1 MKRPPF
7 DLWQL
12 LCVRAIAEHGSIHGA
27 ARFLNTRQSAVSRSL
42 HNLEERLNVRLF
54 TRSPAGATPT
64 VFGGEF
70 VRWSQTILD
79 NVGGM
84 NARARRTGKG
94 ENGQISL
101 GIQTCVLPGRLSTFT
116 AEFRTTYPDI
126 VFRYSEGTGKRLLRR
141 LQRGQIDFAVVTRRN
156 LVPALRVTPLWSDRI
171 VAALPTGHPL
181 ATQPEVSWA
190 DLRHEIFLIGRDNA
204 GQDFETLIQR
214 KLGETDI
221 GPKIRRHD
229 IGSNRI
235 VALVQNYEGI
245 ALLPAS
251 WLPLIRDQHGHD
263 VTIMEI
269 RDANGSSHLEFGIVW
284 RPDNENPCARSF
296 ARYVEAHRPWT

>member
-1 MKRPPF
+1 MRRPPF

-54 TRSPAGATPT
+54 TRSPVGAEPT
-64 VFGGEF
+64 AFGQEF
-70 VRWSQTILD
+70 IRWSQTILE
-79 NVGGM
+79 NVAGM

-94 ENGQISL
+94 ENGHVSI
-101 GIQTCVLPGRLSTFT
+101 GIQTCVLPGKLSAFT
-116 AEFRTTYPDI
+116 AEFRATHPDI

-156 LVPALRVTPLWSDRI
+156 LTPALRVTPLWSDRI
-171 VAALPTGHPL
+171 VAALPISHPL
-181 ATQPEVSWA
+181 ANQREISWS
-190 DLRHEIFLIGRDNA
+190 DLRHDIFLIGRDNA
-204 GQDFETLIQR
+204 GQDFEELVRR
-214 KLGETDI
+214 KLDGTNI
-221 GPKIRRHD
+221 RPRIRRHD
-229 IGSNRI
+229 IGSNRV
-235 VALVQNYEGI
+235 VALVQNKEGV

-251 WLPLIRDQHGHD
+251 WLPLIRNQHGD
-263 VTIMEI
+263 DIAITEI

-296 ARYVEAHRPWT
+296 ARYLEAHRP

>member
-27 ARFLNTRQSAVSRSL
+27 ARFLNIRQSAVSRSL

-54 TRSPAGATPT
+54 TRSPAGAAPT
-64 VFGGEF
+64 AFGREF

-79 NVGGM
+79 NVASM

-94 ENGQISL
+94 ENGQISI
-101 GIQTCVLPGRLSTFT
+101 GIQTCVLPGKLSAFT
-116 AEFRTTYPDI
+116 AEFRATYRDI

-141 LQRGQIDFAVVTRRN
+141 LQRGQIDFAVITRSN
-156 LVPALRVTPLWSDRI
+156 LARALRIMPLWSDRI
-171 VAALPTGHPL
+171 VAALPAGHPL
-181 ATQPEVSWA
+181 TTQPEVSWT
-190 DLRHEIFLIGRDNA
+190 DVRHEIFLIGRDNA
-204 GQDFETLIQR
+204 GQDFERLIQR
-214 KLGETDI
+214 KLGETGI

-235 VALVQNYEGI
+235 VALVQNHEGI

-251 WLPLIRDQHGHD
+251 WLPLIHDQHGHD

-269 RDANGSSHLEFGIVW
+269 RDAGGSSHLEFGIVW

-296 ARYVEAHRPWT
+296 AQYLESHRP